1 MYKSLVL
8 LLVSLFCCYV
18 NADEAPEVLFETLIK
33 TSKSWDGKD
42 LPKYSDGTPEIT
54 ILKVVVPPGAVVQ
67 KHEHPVIN
75 AAVIVA
81 GEITV
86 VSELEDEV
94 VLRAGDSVVELVN
107 TVHYGTNTG
116 STNAELLVFYAGV
129 KGKPLSIKK

>member
-1 MYKSLVL
+1 
-8 LLVSLFCCYV
+8 VS
-18 NADEAPEVLFETLIK
+18 AGEAPAVQFETLIK
-33 TSKSWDGKD
+33 TTKSWDGKN
-42 LPKYSDGTPEIT
+42 LPNYSDGTPEIT
-54 ILKVVVPPGAVVQ
+54 ILKVVVPPGSVVQ

-86 VSELEDEV
+86 VSELGDEV

-107 TVHYGTNTG
+107 TVHYGKNTG